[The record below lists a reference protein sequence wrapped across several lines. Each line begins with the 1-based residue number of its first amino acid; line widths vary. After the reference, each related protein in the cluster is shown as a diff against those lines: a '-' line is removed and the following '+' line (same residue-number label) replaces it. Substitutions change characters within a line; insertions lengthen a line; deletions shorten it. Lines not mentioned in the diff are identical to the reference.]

1 LDPADNGVYIR
12 IERAISCAFTPMTN
26 ATSTDVVTR
35 PISTGIPGLD
45 ELLIGGLTPNR
56 LYLVEGTPGT
66 GKTTLALQF
75 LLNGRDAGEKTVYV
89 TLSETVNE
97 LTASA
102 RSHGWS
108 LDGVELFQLSPAEGL
123 NPEDQYT
130 LYHPA
135 EVELGETIKS
145 VLEIIERVQPA
156 RVVFDSLSELKLLAR
171 DALRYRRQILALKEY
186 FAGRACTIVMLDD
199 LSTGGPDLQLESL
212 SHGVIMLEMLPFE
225 YGRARRRLRIVKFRG
240 VAAIEGFHD
249 FVIRRGGLDVFP
261 QLVAGQQAASR
272 AGTVQ
277 SGVVELDQLLGG
289 GLTWGTTTLLIGPA
303 GSGKS
308 TMAAQYAATGVTG
321 TNGAIFL
328 FDERAST
335 FVSRTDALGMRLAE
349 RIKSGHVSL
358 KQIDPGDLSPGEF
371 SHRVRMAVEREHARV
386 VLIDS
391 LNGYLN
397 AIPQVEAPLVRMHEL
412 LSYLNERGVVTLI
425 VVAQHG
431 IVGSNMA
438 TPLDVSYLADTVVLL
453 RFFESAG
460 VVRRAVSV
468 MKKRSGPH
476 ESTIREFQLGPDRL
490 HVGAALSDFQ
500 GVLTGVPQYIGGSA
514 PLLK

>member
-1 LDPADNGVYIR
+1 MSFG
-12 IERAISCAFTPMTN
+12 
-26 ATSTDVVTR
+26 TSHPPET
-35 PISTGIPGLD
+35 ISTGVPGLD
-45 ELLIGGLTPNR
+45 QLVHGGLTPR
-56 LYLVEGTPGT
+56 RMYLLEGNPGT

-75 LLNGRDAGEKTVYV
+75 LLEGRNRGETTLYV

-97 LTASA
+97 LTAIA
-102 RSHGWS
+102 HSHGWT
-108 LDGVELFQLSPAEGL
+108 LDDVELYQLSPSEGL
-123 NPEDQYT
+123 KPEDQYT

-135 EVELGETIKS
+135 EVELGETIKA
-145 VLEIIERVQPA
+145 VLDTIDRVHPT

-186 FAGRACTIVMLDD
+186 FAGRECTVLMLDD
-199 LSTGGPDLQLESL
+199 FSAGGSDLQLQSL
-212 SHGVIMLEMLPFE
+212 AHGVILLETLPFE

-240 VAAIEGFHD
+240 VATVEGFHD

-261 QLVAGQQAASR
+261 QLVAAKESNARDGS
-272 AGTVQ
+272 VE
-277 SGVVELDQLLGG
+277 SGVAELDQLLGG

-308 TMAAQYAATGVTG
+308 TLGAQYAASGVTE
-321 TNGAIFL
+321 TNAAIFL

-335 FVSRTDALGMRLAE
+335 FVTRCDALGMQLSQRLNSRA
-349 RIKSGHVSL
+349 VSL
-358 KQIDPGDLSPGEF
+358 TQIEPGDMSPGEF
-371 SHRVRMAVEREHARV
+371 SYRVRTAVDRDNARV
-386 VLIDS
+386 VMLDG

-412 LSYLNERGVVTLI
+412 LSFLNERGVVTLMI
-425 VVAQHG
+425 VAQHG
-431 IVGSNMA
+431 IVGSHMT

-476 ESTIREFQLGPDRL
+476 EQTIREFQIGPDRL
-490 HVGAALSDFQ
+490 RVGAALSDFQ
-500 GVLTGVPQYIGGSA
+500 GVLTGVPHYIGATA
-514 PLLK
+514 PLFK

>member
-1 LDPADNGVYIR
+1 
-12 IERAISCAFTPMTN
+12 MTN
-26 ATSTDVVTR
+26 SPPPDVHT

-45 ELLIGGLTPNR
+45 RLLLGGLTPNR
-56 LYLVEGTPGT
+56 MYLIEGSPGT
-66 GKTTLALQF
+66 GKTTLALRF
-75 LLNGRDAGEKTVYV
+75 LLSGRDAGEKTVYV

-97 LTASA
+97 MTAIA

-108 LDGVELFQLSPAEGL
+108 LDGVELFQLTPAEGL
-123 NPEDQYT
+123 KPEDQYT

-145 VLEIIERVQPA
+145 VLEVIDRVQPS

-171 DALRYRRQILALKEY
+171 DPLRYRRQILALKEY
-186 FAGRACTIVMLDD
+186 FSGRDCTVILLDD
-199 LSTGGPDLQLESL
+199 LSAGGPDLQLQSL
-212 SHGVIMLEMLPFE
+212 SHGVLLLEMLPFE

-240 VAAIEGFHD
+240 VAALEGFHD
-249 FVIRRGGLDVFP
+249 FVIRRGGLEVFP
-261 QLVAGQQAASR
+261 QLVASQAAAPR
-272 AGTVQ
+272 AGLVQ
-277 SGVVELDQLLGG
+277 SGLAELDQLLGG

-308 TMAAQYAATGVTG
+308 TIAAQYAATGITG

-328 FDERAST
+328 FDERIST
-335 FVSRTDALGMRLAE
+335 FVGRTDALGMRVGE
-349 RIKSGHVSL
+349 RLKSGHLSL
-358 KQIDPGDLSPGEF
+358 NQIDPGDMSPGEF
-371 SHRVRMAVEREHARV
+371 GHRVRMAVERDGARV
-386 VLIDS
+386 IVLDS

-412 LSYLNERGVVTLI
+412 LSYLNERSIVTLM

-431 IVGSNMA
+431 IVGTHMA

-460 VVRRAVSV
+460 TVRRAISV

-476 ESTIREFQLGPDRL
+476 EATIREFQLGPDRIR
-490 HVGAALSDFQ
+490 VGAALSDFQ
-500 GVLTGVPQYIGGSA
+500 GVLTGVPQYIGTST
-514 PLLK
+514 PLFK

>member
-1 LDPADNGVYIR
+1 
-12 IERAISCAFTPMTN
+12 MTN
-26 ATSTDVVTR
+26 AASTDATET

-56 LYLVEGTPGT
+56 MYLIEGNPGT

-89 TLSETVNE
+89 TLSETVPE
-97 LTASA
+97 LQAAA

-108 LDGVELFQLSPAEGL
+108 FEGVELFQLSPAEGL
-123 NPEDQYT
+123 KPEDQYT

-145 VLEIIERVQPA
+145 VLEIVERVQPS

-171 DALRYRRQILALKEY
+171 DPLRYRRQILALKEY
-186 FAGRACTIVMLDD
+186 FSGRACTVVMLDD

-240 VAAIEGFHD
+240 VAAVEGFHD
-249 FVIRRGGLDVFP
+249 FVIRRGGLNVFP
-261 QLVAGQQAASR
+261 QLVAARESAPRSGI
-272 AGTVQ
+272 VQ
-277 SGVVELDQLLGG
+277 SGVAELDQLLGG

-308 TMAAQYAATGVTG
+308 TMAAQYAATGVMG
-321 TNGAIFL
+321 TKGAIFL
-328 FDERAST
+328 FDERIST
-335 FVSRTDALGMRLAE
+335 FLGRTNALGMRLGE
-349 RIKSGHVSL
+349 RIESGHVSL
-358 KQIDPGDLSPGEF
+358 RQIDPGDMSPGEF
-371 SHRVRMAVEREHARV
+371 SHRVRVAVERDGARV
-386 VLIDS
+386 ILIDS

-412 LSYLNERGVVTLI
+412 LSYLNEHGVVTLM

-431 IVGSNMA
+431 IVGANMA
-438 TPLDVSYLADTVVLL
+438 TPIDVSYLADTVILL

-476 ESTIREFQLGPDRL
+476 ESTIREFQIGPERL
-490 HVGAALSDFQ
+490 RVGAALSEFQ
-500 GVLTGVPQYIGGSA
+500 GVLTGVPQYIGAST
-514 PLLK
+514 PLFK

>member
-1 LDPADNGVYIR
+1 MS
-12 IERAISCAFTPMTN
+12 RALRAMTK
-26 ATSTDVVTR
+26 ATSKVVLETR
-35 PISTGIPGLD
+35 ISTGISGLD

-56 LYLVEGTPGT
+56 MYLVEGNPGT

-75 LLNGRDAGEKTVYV
+75 LLQGRDVGETTVYV

-97 LTASA
+97 LTAIA

-108 LDGVELFQLSPAEGL
+108 MEGVELYQLTPSEGL
-123 NPEDQYT
+123 KPEDQYT

-135 EVELGETIKS
+135 EVELSETIKS
-145 VLEIIERVQPA
+145 VLEVIDRVQPS

-171 DALRYRRQILALKEY
+171 DPLRYRRQILALKEY
-186 FAGRACTIVMLDD
+186 FSGRECTIVLLDD
-199 LSTGGPDLQLESL
+199 LSAGGPDLQLQSL
-212 SHGVIMLEMLPFE
+212 SHGVILLEVLPFE
-225 YGRARRRLRIVKFRG
+225 YGRARRRLRIVKYRG
-240 VAAIEGFHD
+240 VAAVEGFHD

-261 QLVAGQQAASR
+261 QLMSAHESAPQRGV
-272 AGTVQ
+272 VQ
-277 SGVVELDQLLGG
+277 SGIAELDQLLGG

-308 TMAAQYAATGVTG
+308 TLAAQYAASGATGAKG
-321 TNGAIFL
+321 SIFL

-335 FVSRTDALGMRLAE
+335 FTGRTDALGMRVGE
-349 RIKSGHVSL
+349 RLKSGDISL
-358 KQIDPGDLSPGEF
+358 TQIDPGDMSPGEF
-371 SHRVRMAVEREHARV
+371 SYRVRTAVEQDGARV
-386 VLIDS
+386 ILIDS

-460 VVRRAVSV
+460 VVRRALSV

-476 ESTIREFQLGPDRL
+476 ESTIREYQIGPDRL
-490 HVGAALSDFQ
+490 HVGAALSEFQ
-500 GVLTGVPQYIGGSA
+500 GVLTGVPHYIGASK
-514 PLLK
+514 PLFK

>member
-1 LDPADNGVYIR
+1 
-12 IERAISCAFTPMTN
+12 MTN
-26 ATSTDVVTR
+26 VTSRDALET

-45 ELLIGGLTPNR
+45 RLLLGGLTPNR
-56 LYLVEGTPGT
+56 MYLIEGTPGT
-66 GKTTLALQF
+66 GKTTLALRF
-75 LLNGRDAGEKTVYV
+75 LLSGRDAGEKTVYV

-97 LTASA
+97 MTAIA

-108 LDGVELFQLSPAEGL
+108 LEGVELFQLSPAEGL
-123 NPEDQYT
+123 KLEDQYT

-145 VLEIIERVQPA
+145 VLEVIDRVQPS

-171 DALRYRRQILALKEY
+171 DPLRYRRQILALKEY
-186 FAGRACTIVMLDD
+186 FSGRECTVVMLDD
-199 LSTGGPDLQLESL
+199 LSTGGPDLQLQSL
-212 SHGVIMLEMLPFE
+212 SHGVLLLETLPFE
-225 YGRARRRLRIVKFRG
+225 YGRARRRLRIIKFRG

-249 FVIRRGGLDVFP
+249 FVIRRGGLEVFP
-261 QLVAGQQAASR
+261 QLIASQAGAPR
-272 AGTVQ
+272 AGLVQ
-277 SGVVELDQLLGG
+277 SGVAELDQLLGG

-308 TMAAQYAATGVTG
+308 TIAAQYAATGVTG

-328 FDERAST
+328 FDERIST
-335 FVSRTDALGMRLAE
+335 FVGRTDALGMRVGE
-349 RIKSGHVSL
+349 RLKSGHVSL
-358 KQIDPGDLSPGEF
+358 KQIDPGELSPGEF
-371 SHRVRMAVEREHARV
+371 SHRVRMAVEREGARV
-386 VLIDS
+386 IVIDG

-397 AIPQVEAPLVRMHEL
+397 AIPQVEAPLVRIHEL
-412 LSYLNERGVVTLI
+412 LSYLNERSVVTLM

-431 IVGSNMA
+431 IVGTHMA

-460 VVRRAVSV
+460 VVRRAISV

-476 ESTIREFQLGPDRL
+476 ETTIREFQLGPDRL
-490 HVGAALSDFQ
+490 RVGAALTEFQ
-500 GVLTGVPQYIGGSA
+500 GVLTGVPNYIGASG
-514 PLLK
+514 PLFK